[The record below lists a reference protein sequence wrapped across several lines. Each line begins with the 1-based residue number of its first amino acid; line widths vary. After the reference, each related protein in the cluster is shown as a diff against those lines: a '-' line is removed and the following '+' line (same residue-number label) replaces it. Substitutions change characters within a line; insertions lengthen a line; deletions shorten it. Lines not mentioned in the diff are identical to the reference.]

1 MAEMDLEHQQSF
13 DKVVNVRS
21 AILRFGDLAGQTLN
35 IQSLIL
41 FGSRARGDYHEESDA
56 DVAVI
61 MAGEPGD
68 YVETK
73 LELAA
78 LSFDLLLETGLR
90 IQALPVWESEWE
102 NPDTHSNPRL
112 LVNVRRDGVAIG

>member
-1 MAEMDLEHQQSF
+1 MDLEHQQSF